1 MSKIDFQHFKIYASI
16 SHKASH
22 TVDARE
28 NFADMIYN
36 NVNGYK
42 AHVVVNHVGK
52 VLMIYNNVNGIKAH
66 ALALK
71 IYNGEGSVEYTDEE
85 VSLMGTVAERLC
97 VPGFIDG
104 LREQL
109 KNDKTE

>member
-36 NVNGYK
+36 NVNG
-42 AHVVVNHVGK
+42 
-52 VLMIYNNVNGIKAH
+52 IKAH
-66 ALALK
+66 ALAL
-71 IYNGEGSVEYTDEE
+71 
-85 VSLMGTVAERLC
+85 TVAERLC

-109 KNDKTE
+109 NNNQNNG